1 MPSLLILIV
10 DLHPLSWSL
19 LSIPPSPQ
27 PSDPTLSP
35 IIAKSLPSS
44 LTLEEFITQLLV
56 FLNAHLASQWGNRV
70 VVYGVSAGKSRLLF
84 PAPSTTRDDT
94 NTPSGN
100 VYEPFRLL
108 DSGLEQGLRGMMSEE
123 GVREGKGLNEPP
135 ALVAAMTKALCCELT
150 LIFPLTSHIPSSISP
165 LEISLINFPS
175 LASSLSLLFH
185 SILTKGGYVGLM
197 NCVFAAQKGKIPIDV
212 LTLPPSYTQTSP
224 PIFLQQAAH
233 LTGGMYW
240 RWNGRGG
247 VLQYLHVS
255 YNLHHNLPSSSSPM
269 HNAACSYLLHHFPP
283 LVSHYISFH
292 RKEEWQT
299 ERSESP

>member
-123 GVREGKGLNEPP
+123 GAREGKGLNEPP
-135 ALVAAMTKALCCELT
+135 ALVAAMTKALCYLNRLSPSTAT
-150 LIFPLTSHIPSSISP
+150 LQTTDTRMLIINATPGSSFS
-165 LEISLINFPS
+165 ESD
-175 LASSLSLLFH
+175 SSGGLR
-185 SILTKGGYVGLM
+185 GGYVGLM

-247 VLQYLHVS
+247 VLQYLHVGS
-255 YNLHHNLPSSSSPM
+255 YISSRSTIFPRFHTQCSLFISSSSLPTFSV
-269 HNAACSYLLHHFPP
+269 AL
-283 LVSHYISFH
+283 YIF
-292 RKEEWQT
+292 
-299 ERSESP
+299 SPETIMANGEK